1 MQIDWGSAVVAGL
14 VATAVMT
21 ALMYMGKAM
30 GMRMD
35 MPRML
40 GLMFTGPD
48 STGVVYSLGVIAHFM
63 MGVLFAIIY
72 AALFSLLGI
81 EASWLWGAVF
91 GAVHGVMAG
100 MAFGMMPAMH
110 PRMGPGEVLAAPGPF
125 GANYGSMIPV
135 GVMMLH
141 IIFGAV
147 VGWLYALPG
156 A

>member
-48 STGVVYSLGVIAHFM
+48 STGVVYALGLIAHFM

-100 MAFGMMPAMH
+100 MAFRMMPAMH